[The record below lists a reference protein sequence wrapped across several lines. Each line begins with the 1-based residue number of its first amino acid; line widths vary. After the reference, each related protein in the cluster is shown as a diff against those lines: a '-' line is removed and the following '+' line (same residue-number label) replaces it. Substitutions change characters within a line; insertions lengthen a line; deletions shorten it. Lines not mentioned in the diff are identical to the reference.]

1 MNGCVGTYESWKS
14 LRNRVETL
22 PADRQGAF
30 ALACAQGAAGLNVEL
45 LGSLNLGWEAL
56 VGHGD
61 VTQALVDLERDHAL
75 DDDAVAA
82 THYAL
87 HSVQGQAGSAWWAA
101 SRAMDQAFAGVEY
114 PADAV
119 EFRPVEADALS
130 AVVQSESTRQ
140 LRLLQAAE
148 SAKDLTAA
156 VVHLRPNEEA

>member
-1 MNGCVGTYESWKS
+1 MNGRVDSYESWKS
-14 LRNRVETL
+14 LRKRVEAM
-22 PADRQGAF
+22 PADRQAAF
-30 ALACAQGAAGLNVEL
+30 ALACAQGAAGPDGEL
-45 LGSLNLGWEAL
+45 LASLDLGWVAL

-87 HSVQGQAGSAWWAA
+87 RSVQGQAGSAWWAA
-101 SRAMDQAFAGVEY
+101 SRAMDQAFARVEY

-130 AVVQSESTRQ
+130 AVVQSEITRQ
-140 LRLLQAAE
+140 RRLLQAAE

-156 VVHLRPNEEA
+156 VGQLRPNGQA